1 MTFDII
7 RFNIRVVY
15 YIINFTG
22 ENIRKVS
29 YMIWNKIATAL
40 GSVVL
45 IGFLISVVIY
55 FGERV
60 SLNKSKVKEGRKNL
74 AIITGASSGLGRD
87 FGKFLDEHREYGVD
101 ELIVIA
107 RRRERLEELKN
118 SLSIPTTVYPMDM
131 REEGELNEFQKFLK
145 KKVEEED
152 FDIKYLINSAGLGYK
167 GESLEL
173 GADKEIGTLKINCEA
188 QISIIHIA
196 ANLMREGGNI
206 IQIASVAAFSPIGY
220 MNAYS
225 ASKGFIY
232 NYTRGLRSE
241 LLKKGIN
248 VTTVCPYFI
257 DDTEFVGKANMGD
270 KKFFLPLKS
279 KHVVEKSMRDT
290 KRKFAM
296 STPGVVATVNR
307 IFSGLIPDE
316 VMVYLTRLF
325 V

>member
-1 MTFDII
+1 
-7 RFNIRVVY
+7 
-15 YIINFTG
+15 
-22 ENIRKVS
+22 
-29 YMIWNKIATAL
+29 MIWNKIAVTF
-40 GSVVL
+40 GSVFL

-55 FGERV
+55 LAERV
-60 SLNKSKVKEGRKNL
+60 TLNNKSKAKDSRRNL

-87 FGKFLDEHREYGVD
+87 FGKFLDEHGEYKVD

-131 REEGELNEFQKFLK
+131 REEDELDEFEKFLK
-145 KKVEEED
+145 KKVEEEN
-152 FDIKYLINSAGLGYK
+152 FDIKYLINSAGLGFK

-173 GADKEIGTLKINCEA
+173 GAEKEIGTLKINCEA
-188 QISIIHIA
+188 QISIIHIV

-279 KHVVEKSMRDT
+279 KHVVKKAMRDT

-296 STPGVVATVNR
+296 STPGIVAMANR
-307 IFSGLIPDE
+307 IFSGLVPDE
-316 VMVYLTRLF
+316 VMIYLTRLF

>member
-1 MTFDII
+1 MTFAII
-7 RFNIRVVY
+7 RFNIRVLY

-60 SLNKSKVKEGRKNL
+60 SLNKSKGKEDRRNL

-131 REEGELNEFQKFLK
+131 REEGELNEFQKVLK

-152 FDIKYLINSAGLGYK
+152 FNIKYLINSAGLGFK

-196 ANLMREGGNI
+196 ASLMREGGNI
-206 IQIASVAAFSPIGY
+206 I
-220 MNAYS
+220 
-225 ASKGFIY
+225 
-232 NYTRGLRSE
+232 
-241 LLKKGIN
+241 
-248 VTTVCPYFI
+248 
-257 DDTEFVGKANMGD
+257 
-270 KKFFLPLKS
+270 
-279 KHVVEKSMRDT
+279 
-290 KRKFAM
+290 
-296 STPGVVATVNR
+296 
-307 IFSGLIPDE
+307 
-316 VMVYLTRLF
+316 
-325 V
+325 